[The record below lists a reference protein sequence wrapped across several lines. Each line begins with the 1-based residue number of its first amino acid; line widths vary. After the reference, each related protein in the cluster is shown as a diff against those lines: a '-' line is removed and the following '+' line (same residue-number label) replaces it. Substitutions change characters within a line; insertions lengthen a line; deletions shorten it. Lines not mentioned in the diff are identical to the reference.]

1 MGVIKDKPK
10 RIPGPKPKKRKLGGV
25 ARSPVASPYTDQDM
39 KHVGWCTR
47 NKISIAC
54 NPRWDSDDLWD
65 IEINIKNSRNIDPQ
79 PYEGTEIMAK
89 VYKYYKYYY
98 DKYNEDKI

>member
-1 MGVIKDKPK
+1 MGI
-10 RIPGPKPKKRKLGGV
+10 IGPKPKKRKTGGV
-25 ARSPVASPYTDQDM
+25 ARSPFASPYTDQNM